1 MNEFSILPGGFMAVK
16 IDEIAPDLFR
26 LSLYVPQANLQFN
39 QFLVRDAQPLLY
51 HTGLRRMFPL
61 VREAVARLIDPATLR
76 WIGFSH
82 LEADECGSLNEWL
95 AAAPQAE
102 PACGQVGAM
111 VNVNDWADRKARI
124 LEKDEILETGRYRFR
139 YLATPHV
146 PHGWDAG
153 LLFEETG
160 RSLLCSD
167 LFLQSGHVEPVT
179 AESVIDR
186 ALQTLLDY
194 QAGPL
199 ADSVPYT
206 PRTDTTLKA
215 LAALKPQRLV
225 AMHGSTFVGDG
236 EQALL
241 DLAELMK
248 EVLGEKY

>member
-1 MNEFSILPGGFMAVK
+1 MAVK

-26 LSLYVPQANLQFN
+26 LSLYVPQVNLQFN

-61 VREAVARLIDPATLR
+61 VRDAVARLIDPATLR

-82 LEADECGSLNEWL
+82 FEADECGSLNEWL
-95 AAAPQAE
+95 ATAPQAE
-102 PACGQVGAM
+102 PACGRVGAV
-111 VNVNDWADRKARI
+111 VNINDYADRKARI

-139 YLATPHV
+139 YLPTPQV

-167 LFLQSGHVEPVT
+167 LFLQKGHVDPVT
-179 AESVIDR
+179 TESIVDR
-186 ALQTLLDY
+186 ARQTLLDY

-199 ADSVPYT
+199 AYAVPYT
-206 PRTDTTLKA
+206 PRTDPTLRA
-215 LAALKPQRLV
+215 LAAFKPQRLV
-225 AMHGSTFVGDG
+225 AMHGSTFTGDC

-241 DLAELMK
+241 ELAEVMK
-248 EVLGEKY
+248 EVLGGAG

>member
-1 MNEFSILPGGFMAVK
+1 MAVK

-51 HTGLRRMFPL
+51 HTGLRRIFPL
-61 VREAVARLIDPATLR
+61 VRDAVARLIDPATLR

-82 LEADECGSLNEWL
+82 FEADECGSLNEWL
-95 AAAPQAE
+95 AAAPQAV
-102 PACGQVGAM
+102 PVCGQVGAM
-111 VNVNDWADRKARI
+111 VNIDDWADRKART

-186 ALQTLLDY
+186 ALQTLLDFE
-194 QAGPL
+194 AGPL
-199 ADSVPYT
+199 AHSVPYM
-206 PRTDTTLKA
+206 PLTDATLKA

-241 DLAELMK
+241 DLAEMMK

>member
-1 MNEFSILPGGFMAVK
+1 MAVK

-26 LSLYVPQANLQFN
+26 LSLYVPQVNLQFN

-61 VREAVARLIDPATLR
+61 VRDAVARLIDPATLR

-82 LEADECGSLNEWL
+82 FEADECGSLNDWL
-95 AAAPQAE
+95 ATAPQAE
-102 PACGQVGAM
+102 PACGRVGAV
-111 VNVNDWADRKARI
+111 VNINDYADRKARI
-124 LEKDEILETGRYRFR
+124 LEKDEILETGKYRFR
-139 YLATPHV
+139 YLATPQV

-160 RSLLCSD
+160 RSLFCSD
-167 LFLQSGHVEPVT
+167 LFLQKGHVEPLT
-179 AESVIDR
+179 TESIVDR
-186 ALQTLLDY
+186 ARQTLLDY

-199 ADSVPYT
+199 ANAVPYT
-206 PRTDTTLKA
+206 PRTDPTLRA

-225 AMHGSTFVGDG
+225 AMHGSTFTGDC

-241 DLAELMK
+241 ELAAVMK
-248 EVLGEKY
+248 AVLGEAR